1 MSTYLLKLYPK
12 NIRGMLLMMNNIF
25 GVIGGFTFPSL
36 FQFFYNYS
44 PQTPFIGVTI
54 IDICCII
61 ICFIFFAF
69 GFGKPRPEVSE
80 DDDSN
85 ISGSIGSETEVLG
98 NTPLMSHE

>member
-1 MSTYLLKLYPK
+1 
-12 NIRGMLLMMNNIF
+12 
-25 GVIGGFTFPSL
+25 
-36 FQFFYNYS
+36 
-44 PQTPFIGVTI
+44 VTI